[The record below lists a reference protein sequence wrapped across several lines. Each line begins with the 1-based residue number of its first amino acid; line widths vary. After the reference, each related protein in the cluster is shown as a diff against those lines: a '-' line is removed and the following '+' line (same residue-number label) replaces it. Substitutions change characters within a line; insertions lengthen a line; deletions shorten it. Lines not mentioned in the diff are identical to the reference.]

1 MAIILSSEY
10 HAIPDE
16 RSTGIPPLFESEK
29 IPYIPKNYDTCE
41 LMHHLGWVVMAYF
54 PETVAPLEALLYYLS
69 PLDPLSVERVL
80 NEASAEGLIILTD
93 DPIPT
98 VQFGYCSLSDSDPRY
113 EYLKHL

>member
-1 MAIILSSEY
+1 MPIILSSEY
-10 HAIPDE
+10 HAVPDE
-16 RSTGIPPLFESEK
+16 RSTDILPLSESEK
-29 IPYIPKNYDTCE
+29 IPYIPKNYDTDE
-41 LMHHLGWVVMAYF
+41 FLHHLGWVVMDYC
-54 PETVAPLEALLYYLS
+54 PEMVAPLEALLYYLS

-98 VQFGYCSLSDSDPRY
+98 VQFGYCTLNDSDSRY